1 MNGFT
6 SGTQA
11 LQGRKINHDSYPNVW
26 EGHSPRNRMRADTDM
41 FRKGAPFNHER
52 YRYLPRPEFDV
63 HDNPILAAFRADDGP
78 VRYEVHG
85 RRPSL
90 IEHYLDQIE
99 GAERDPVLAKIGL
112 GVTATPEQV
121 IHARRVLLKL
131 KVVYA

>member
-11 LQGRKINHDSYPNVW
+11 RDGRKINHDPYPNVW

-63 HDNPILAAFRADDGP
+63 LDNPILAAFRVTWQGQLDMLEQAEFLALELGDAGLWPDDGYTDEYT
-78 VRYEVHG
+78 RE
-85 RRPSL
+85 
-90 IEHYLDQIE
+90 QI
-99 GAERDPVLAKIGL
+99 D
-112 GVTATPEQV
+112 
-121 IHARRVLLKL
+121 HARRVLDKL
-131 KVVYA
+131 VAVYA